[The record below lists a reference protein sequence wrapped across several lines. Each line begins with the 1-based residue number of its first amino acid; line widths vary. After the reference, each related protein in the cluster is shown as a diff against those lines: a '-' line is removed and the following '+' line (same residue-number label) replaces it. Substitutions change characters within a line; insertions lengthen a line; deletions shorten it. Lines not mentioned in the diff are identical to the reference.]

1 MRSFALNLANL
12 PHKFKAAFGAQAKH
26 FKFAVK
32 FGDTLPFTPKLAKS
46 SEALEILRIIKN
58 LKMKEKSNR

>member
-32 FGDTLPFTPKLAKS
+32 FGRKS
-46 SEALEILRIIKN
+46 QPRQSSQNQARL
-58 LKMKEKSNR
+58 